1 MRLVVDPTSVPHSGF
16 LNLSG
21 FLAGPSFAVLF
32 RTAHHSWDL
41 VLQSFPLAGKRAP
54 LSRPLAPLWLS
65 TDVLGRTS
73 RGLVTARFTDFHA
86 FTQLPGSPNGYGFP
100 FRSSEDVLPGR
111 PGSRAAEP
119 SRSASFTH
127 FEALFLLASPFSP
140 ARVAPRWLSLLSWT
154 SSPLEHSPFAPWIL

>member
-1 MRLVVDPTSVPHSGF
+1 MRLAVTPTSVPHSGF

-21 FLAGPSFAVLF
+21 FLAGPSSAVLF
-32 RTAHHSWDL
+32 RTANRSWDL
-41 VLQSFPLAGKRAP
+41 VLQSFPLARKRAP
-54 LSRPLAPLWLS
+54 LSRPPAPLWSS

-100 FRSSEDVLPGR
+100 FHSSEDVLSGR
-111 PGSRAAEP
+111 PGTRAAEP
-119 SRSASFTH
+119 SRSARFTH

-140 ARVAPRWLSLLSWT
+140 ARVAPSWLSLLSWT
-154 SSPLEHSPFAPWIL
+154 SSPLELSPFAPWIL